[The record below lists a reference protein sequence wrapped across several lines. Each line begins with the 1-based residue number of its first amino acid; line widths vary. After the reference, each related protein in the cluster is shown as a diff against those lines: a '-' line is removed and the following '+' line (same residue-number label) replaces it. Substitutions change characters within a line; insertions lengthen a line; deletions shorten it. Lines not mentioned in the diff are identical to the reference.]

1 MMWTA
6 LGMRLFVVIRRSVS
20 VTFKAVKL
28 ERRVRSPRSPS
39 ARAVFPA
46 SALGSVGRA
55 RPSPRPRKVVIE
67 LRWLHRV
74 VDVAFYSGLRG
85 ECGRRPP
92 RGAGDGA
99 KRTQH

>member
-6 LGMRLFVVIRRSVS
+6 LDIRLFAVITRTIS

-39 ARAVFPA
+39 ARAVFAA

-67 LRWLHRV
+67 LWWLHRV
-74 VDVAFYSGLRG
+74 FDVAFYSGWG
-85 ECGRRPP
+85 VDCGRRHAVSEATVA
-92 RGAGDGA
+92 AGLH
-99 KRTQH
+99 T